1 MYQTD
6 KLGDTPHLQERFLV
20 YVKNFLKSIEA
31 KDIAY
36 FYAEDKVTYVV
47 TKENER
53 YMIHRSL
60 NHLEQKLHPRRFF
73 RVNRMH
79 FISYESI
86 LKIEPYLGNRL
97 VVFLKYC
104 AETRIIVSREKVA
117 DFKAWLNN

>member
-1 MYQTD
+1 
-6 KLGDTPHLQERFLV
+6 LV

-60 NHLEQKLHPRRFF
+60 NHLEQKLDPRRFF

-104 AETRIIVSREKVA
+104 AETRVIVSREKVA